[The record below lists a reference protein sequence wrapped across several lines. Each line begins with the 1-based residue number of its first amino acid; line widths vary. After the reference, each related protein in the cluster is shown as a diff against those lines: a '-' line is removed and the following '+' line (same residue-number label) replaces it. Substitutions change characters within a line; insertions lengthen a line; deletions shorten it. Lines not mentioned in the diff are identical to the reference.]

1 LETEE
6 GRVINPRRVVGHY
19 ARKIAS
25 RLRFSIAINIR
36 GRPIRIP
43 IVNGVG
49 YYNCKPHI
57 EVVDFFLE
65 QIFPR
70 VPGAFIDVGAN
81 IGQTLLKVVTIDAAR
96 DYIGFEVS
104 TFCNHYLDELIALNG
119 LARCM
124 VVPIGLSDKLRSLEF
139 QSASPSDTL
148 ATTVEGFWTDRD
160 QRANRRRVLLEAGDS
175 VLPHLLD
182 GDIALIKI
190 DVEGGELE
198 VVRGLVST
206 LHRYRPLI
214 ITELLPY
221 SCDASD
227 PSPSTPMI
235 MENRRRRMNQMS
247 DLIRE
252 VDYVP
257 FRMLPTRRLEQT
269 FEFDM
274 PTYDEGLCNYLLLPT
289 ERIAEFGFLDGAVRS
304 DFGTAGA
311 SAADSRV

>member
-1 LETEE
+1 M
-6 GRVINPRRVVGHY
+6 ING
-19 ARKIAS
+19 I
-25 RLRFSIAINIR
+25 
-36 GRPIRIP
+36 
-43 IVNGVG
+43 G
-49 YYNCKPHI
+49 YDHCKAKAHV

-70 VPGAFIDVGAN
+70 VRGTFIDVGAN
-81 IGQTLLKVVTIDAAR
+81 IGQTLLKVVTIDPDR

-119 LARCM
+119 LSRCM
-124 VVPIGLSDKLRSLEF
+124 VVPIGLSDKLRSVEF

-148 ATTVEGFWTDRD
+148 ATTVEAFWTEKAR
-160 QRANRRRVLLEAGDS
+160 RTNRRRVLLEAGDS
-175 VLPHLLD
+175 VLAHLLD
-182 GDIALIKI
+182 GDIAIIKI

-221 SCDASD
+221 SCDVND

-235 MENRRRRMNQMS
+235 LENRKRRLNQIS
-247 DLIRE
+247 DLFRE
-252 VDYVP
+252 IDYVP

-274 PTYDEGLCNYLLLPT
+274 PAYDERLTNYLLLPT
-289 ERIAEFGFLDGAVRS
+289 ERIAEFDFLDGAVRS
-304 DFGTAGA
+304 DFGNA
-311 SAADSRV
+311 SDPAADSRV